1 MSSPGKDY
9 NRPFQSLRVR
19 RLSTASRH
27 IRVICEWAYRG
38 SHDVG
43 ECGTRETTKAP
54 AHGVMRICREVVLHL
69 APALYD
75 PSFALFYRRQKYQM
89 RDSFRK
95 GERIP

>member
-43 ECGTRETTKAP
+43 EWWNTRDHKGPSSWRDEDMP
-54 AHGVMRICREVVLHL
+54 EVVLHL